1 MTNVS
6 DARDNL
12 PKSERNAY
20 KQLETFFY
28 KYLSQSDTCQ
38 LESVYEKKS
47 ACTLLK
53 RKSKGTGLT
62 NKLDVNNCQDNFFFK
77 TI

>member
-38 LESVYEKKS
+38 LESVYEKK
-47 ACTLLK
+47 K
-53 RKSKGTGLT
+53 RMYTFEKKKQGYRFD
-62 NKLDVNNCQDNFFFK
+62 K
-77 TI
+77 